1 MNNVFYEIRD
11 LNTEEKLTNFIINS
25 FKISFIVRFLF
36 ILYLN
41 TINLSLFWR
50 YIMIVVDDMID
61 YVIPL
66 CLLLFK
72 VYKEDK
78 LSFEIFKELTKAGL
92 LLNDKIKRFYRYNDK
107 IMDVFSYSM
116 FISYMKM
123 NNYDTTIAI
132 YLTLF
137 RFVGS
142 IFVIFFNNIYLLV
155 LFPDLVKEIVGYNE
169 FINPINKV
177 SFIIITILKVIFEY
191 VKLKNEENR

>member
-11 LNTEEKLTNFIINS
+11 LNTQEKLTSFIINS

-50 YIMIVVDDMID
+50 YILIVVDDMID

-78 LSFEIFKELTKAGL
+78 LSFKIFKELTKAGL
-92 LLNDKIKRFYRYNDK
+92 LLNDKIKTFYRYNDK

-137 RFVGS
+137 RFIGS

-169 FINPINKV
+169 FISPINKL